1 MVRHS
6 DVPGEPVN
14 GCASIFVCVSH
25 WSDNYFFSSSFF
37 FFLPFLQSVFGACD
51 DPELGMK
58 NIKSVLPI
66 LPLTLFTKV
75 CLKKVCFSPPKE
87 NAQHVMSVVNPLNG
101 WPVYR
106 KLELQRHLKKQTKK
120 KKTLLLG
127 RVCWVLPLRFTCN
140 TFKQSKCHR
149 HSQRDVL

>member
-1 MVRHS
+1 MFQVRLS
-6 DVPGEPVN
+6 MGVP
-14 GCASIFVCVSH
+14 ASLFVCHTGRIILFFLLLS
-25 WSDNYFFSSSFF
+25 FFSPLFAVCVWSLWWSWT
-37 FFLPFLQSVFGACD
+37 GY
-51 DPELGMK
+51 E
-58 NIKSVLPI
+58 NIKSVSPI
-66 LPLTLFTKV
+66 LPLTLFTKA
-75 CLKKVCFSPPKE
+75 CLKKVCFSPPKV

>member
-25 WSDNYFFSSSFF
+25 WSDNYFFFF
-37 FFLPFLQSVFGACD
+37 FFLFFLPFLQSVFGACD

-66 LPLTLFTKV
+66 LPLTLFTKA

-106 KLELQRHLKKQTKK
+106 KLELQRHLKKKNQKK
-120 KKTLLLG
+120 PPLLLG